1 MKTKNLLYLLLS
13 LGIFI
18 GCTPEEGE
26 LLDFSKVEIEK
37 VELGADAEQLIADGV
52 ATLTLV
58 PHLYQVTEGKDGEK
72 IYGRIPEDRLSGDM
86 VKYFMEDGT
95 ELEGPEYKTTD
106 VSKGKVS
113 FYITANGMKSDL
125 FTVKL
130 RKPFA
135 EDEYETITYPV
146 VFHVLQT
153 TESVTGGAKLDASL
167 IYEFFNTMVKTFER
181 KVAFGPNSV
190 DTRIRF
196 QLAEYTPDGTK
207 MQEKGINR
215 WSGPKDGGNWHWIEV
230 DGIEFCIKYDL
241 ANYVFWDYKKYL
253 NIWIV
258 ENRPGTIGTVTIPP
272 QFILTGTEPLKG
284 ISPLMRE
291 KTEEEFEAMS
301 KDDFKLS
308 DIGMMFELTQFSTGN
323 DLPLGQLG
331 QVGQFFGLLPTE
343 FAGEEITS
351 DYCEDTVPYDIYREE
366 WYDNNGN
373 DANNRLKV
381 TEDGLL
387 FYSTNIMDFYSFR
400 NAITMD
406 QMKRIRTITDN
417 CPLRW
422 AWKSKWAFTG
432 KED

>member
-26 LLDFSKVEIEK
+26 VLDFSNVEIEK

-52 ATLTLV
+52 ATLTLD
-58 PHLYQVTEGKDGEK
+58 PKLYQVAEGKDGEK
-72 IYGRIPEDRLSGDM
+72 VYGRIPVDRISGDM
-86 VKYFMEDGT
+86 VKYFLEDGT
-95 ELEGPEYKTTD
+95 ELGGPEYRTTD

-130 RKPFA
+130 REPFA
-135 EDEYETITYPV
+135 ENEYEMITYPV

-153 TESVTGGAKLDASL
+153 TESVTGGSKLDASL
-167 IYEFFNTMVKTFER
+167 IYEFFNTMVNTFER
-181 KVAFGPNSV
+181 KVAFGPNNV

-196 QLAEYTPDGTK
+196 QLAEYAPDGTK
-207 MQEKGINR
+207 MEEKGINR
-215 WSGPKDGGNWHWIEV
+215 WTRGKYQNEWWYIEGDGV
-230 DGIEFCIKYDL
+230 EFCIKNDFKKDL
-241 ANYVFWDYKKYL
+241 LWDYKKYL

-258 ENRPGTIGTVTIPP
+258 ETMPGTIGTVTIPP
-272 QFILTGTEPLKG
+272 RFILTGTEPLEG
-284 ISPLMRE
+284 IPVMQE
-291 KTEEEFEAMS
+291 KNAEEFEAMD
-301 KDDFKLS
+301 KNDWKLS
-308 DIGMMFELTQFSTGN
+308 DIGMMFDLGQFSTG
-323 DLPLGQLG
+323 DKLSLGQLG

-343 FAGEEITS
+343 FTREGITS
-351 DYCEDTVPYDIYREE
+351 DYCEDTVPYEIYREE

-381 TEDGLL
+381 TENGLL
-387 FYSTNIMDFYSFR
+387 FYSTNIMDTYSFR
-400 NAITMD
+400 TAITMD

>member
-26 LLDFSKVEIEK
+26 VLDFSNVEIEK
-37 VELGADAEQLIADGV
+37 VELGADAEQLIADGI
-52 ATLTLV
+52 ATLTLD
-58 PHLYQVTEGKDGEK
+58 PKLYQVAEGKDGEK
-72 IYGRIPEDRLSGDM
+72 VYGRIPVDRISSDM
-86 VKYFMEDGT
+86 VKYFLEDGT

-106 VSKGKVS
+106 ASKGKVS
-113 FYITANGMKSDL
+113 FYITADGMKSDL

-130 RKPFA
+130 RQPFA
-135 EDEYETITYPV
+135 ADEYETITYPV
-146 VFHVLQT
+146 VFHVAQT

-167 IYEFFNTMVKTFER
+167 IYEFFNTMVNSFER
-181 KVAFGPNSV
+181 KLVFGPNSV

-196 QLAEYTPDGTK
+196 QLAEYAPDGTK

-215 WSGPKDGGNWHWIEV
+215 WSAPEMGSDWYYFSQNVEGE
-230 DGIEFCIKYDL
+230 IKGYQAKKL
-241 ANYVFWDYKKYL
+241 LWDYKKYL
-253 NIWIV
+253 NIWIIETV
-258 ENRPGTIGTVTIPP
+258 AGTSAQPP
-272 QFILTGTEPLKG
+272 RFILAGTEPLEG
-284 ISPLMRE
+284 IPAMQE
-291 KTEEEFEAMS
+291 KTEEEFEAME
-301 KDDFKLS
+301 KDDWSLS
-308 DIGMMFELTQFSTGN
+308 DIGMMFDLEQFSTGD
-323 DLPLGQLG
+323 DLLWGQLG
-331 QVGQFFGLLPTE
+331 QVGMFFGLLPTE
-343 FAGEEITS
+343 YTGEEGITS
-351 DYCEDTVPYDIYREE
+351 DYCEDTVPYDIYKEA

-381 TEDGLL
+381 TENGLL
-387 FYSTNIMDFYSFR
+387 FYSTNIMDTYSFR
-400 NAITMD
+400 TDITMD

>member
-26 LLDFSKVEIEK
+26 VLDFSNVEIEK

-52 ATLTLV
+52 ATLTLD
-58 PHLYQVTEGKDGEK
+58 PKLYQVAEGKDGEK
-72 IYGRIPEDRLSGDM
+72 VYGRIPVDRISEDM

-95 ELEGPEYKTTD
+95 ELEGPEYRTTD
-106 VSKGKVS
+106 MSKGKVS

-125 FTVKL
+125 FTVTL

-135 EDEYETITYPV
+135 EDVYETITYPV
-146 VFHVLQT
+146 VFHVAQT

-167 IYEFFNTMVKTFER
+167 IYEFFNTMMKTFER

-215 WSGPKDGGNWHWIEV
+215 WSAAKEGTDWYYFSQNVEGE
-230 DGIEFCIKYDL
+230 IKGYQAKKL
-241 ANYVFWDYKKYL
+241 LWDYKKYL

-258 ENRPGTIGTVTIPP
+258 EDLGTSVAAPP
-272 QFILTGTEPLKG
+272 AYILNGTEFLEG
-284 ISPLMRE
+284 IPSMQE
-291 KTEEEFEAMS
+291 KTEEEFEAME
-301 KDDFKLS
+301 KDDWRLS
-308 DIGMMFELTQFSTGN
+308 DIGMMFDIAQFSTG
-323 DLPLGQLG
+323 DGLRWGQLG
-331 QVGQFFGLLPTE
+331 QVGMFFGLLPTE
-343 FAGEEITS
+343 FTGVEGITS

-366 WYDNNGN
+366 WYDDKGN
-373 DANNRLKV
+373 DVNNRLKI
-381 TEDGLL
+381 TENGLL

-400 NAITMD
+400 TDITMD